1 MSRPTATTR
10 RKAPG
15 VPRAKLA
22 AVLDRVAE
30 EYAHF
35 VSDPPLEDVPPD
47 PKNFAAR
54 QSAARAALAHISELA
69 ALAAGDAEAPEETVD
84 DILAKARATVA
95 REGDADAPPPA
106 DGPADDREEEA

>member
-1 MSRPTATTR
+1 MRKPAASRSRAS
-10 RKAPG
+10 G

-22 AVLDRVAE
+22 AVLDRVAD

-47 PKNFAAR
+47 SKNFAAR

-69 ALAAGDAEAPEETVD
+69 ALAA
-84 DILAKARATVA
+84 
-95 REGDADAPPPA
+95 
-106 DGPADDREEEA
+106 EEEAEPEATVDEILADARARIAEEGQGQPPEEEEA

>member
-1 MSRPTATTR
+1 MRKPTATP
-10 RKAPG
+10 RKTPG

-22 AVLDRVAE
+22 AVIERVAE

-35 VSDPPLEDVPPD
+35 VSDPPLEEVPPD

-69 ALAAGDAEAPEETVD
+69 ALAAEDGEATQETVD
-84 DILAKARATVA
+84 DILAKARATIA
-95 REGDADAPPPA
+95 REGDADPPPPVV
-106 DGPADDREEEA
+106 GEEEEA